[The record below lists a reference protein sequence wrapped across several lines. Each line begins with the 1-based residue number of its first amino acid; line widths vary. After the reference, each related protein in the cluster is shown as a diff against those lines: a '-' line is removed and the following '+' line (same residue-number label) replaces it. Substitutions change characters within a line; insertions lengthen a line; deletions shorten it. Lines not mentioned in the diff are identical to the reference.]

1 MDVCNFEQTVRPSL
15 FINALWLCGRTK
27 GLELQWVNKSG
38 RVRYGVSL
46 MPVRQTGPIHGRDD
60 SPFPR
65 AQEYRQAW
73 CLVIPRTTGLFGLRL
88 LSVYR
93 FRRLTWRPLQKAI

>member
-1 MDVCNFEQTVRPSL
+1 MVCPSCRSVKQAE
-15 FINALWLCGRTK
+15 FTA
-27 GLELQWVNKSG
+27 E
-38 RVRYGVSL
+38 
-46 MPVRQTGPIHGRDD
+46 MH

-93 FRRLTWRPLQKAI
+93 FGG

>member
-1 MDVCNFEQTVRPSL
+1 MRYSYVGGLRVCQ
-15 FINALWLCGRTK
+15 
-27 GLELQWVNKSG
+27 LQWVNKSG

-46 MPVRQTGPIHGRDD
+46 MPVRQTGRIHGRDD
-60 SPFPR
+60 SAFPR

-93 FRRLTWRPLQKAI
+93 FGG